1 MEKSAAQTR
10 DWIATARTLSEALP
24 YLQRYDGATIVIKL
38 GGHAMGSDAALADFA
53 RDVVLMKQC
62 NVNPVVVHGGGPMIN
77 EMLKRL
83 DIPSTFVEGK
93 RVSDAATVEVVEM
106 VLSGRINKRI
116 VQAINDQGGKAIG
129 LSGKDANLMVCE
141 KDLDR
146 RPQRRAGR
154 RRPRLRRPAGEMHP
168 EILASFLGSDFIPV
182 VAPIGT
188 GRNGE
193 TFNVN
198 GDTAAGAI
206 AAAMKADRL
215 LLLTDVA
222 GVKAADGAIL
232 TTLTAAEVR
241 DLTAAGVISGG
252 MIPKTRTALDALE
265 GGVRAVVILDGR
277 APHAVLL
284 ELFTAHGAGS
294 LIR

>member
-1 MEKSAAQTR
+1 
-10 DWIATARTLSEALP
+10 
-24 YLQRYDGATIVIKL
+24 
-38 GGHAMGSDAALADFA
+38 
-53 RDVVLMKQC
+53 
-62 NVNPVVVHGGGPMIN
+62 MIN

-116 VQAINDQGGKAIG
+116 VQAINAQGGKAIG

-141 KDLDR
+141 KDLMTVDR
-146 RPQRRAGR
+146 DGVPVDVDLGYVGRPV
-154 RRPRLRRPAGEMHP
+154 EMHP

-198 GDTAAGAI
+198 GDTAAGRDRRGDEGRP
-206 AAAMKADRL
+206 AAAADRRRR
-215 LLLTDVA
+215 
-222 GVKAADGAIL
+222 GQGRRR
-232 TTLTAAEVR
+232 R
-241 DLTAAGVISGG
+241 D
-252 MIPKTRTALDALE
+252 PD
-265 GGVRAVVILDGR
+265 
-277 APHAVLL
+277 H
-284 ELFTAHGAGS
+284 AHGRRGARPDRGRGD
-294 LIR
+294 LRAA